1 MSGPYGGGVAG
12 ERLHLEVSGR
22 THRELGLSRG
32 RALRSSLG
40 AAYERYAALFRAV
53 GVPED
58 AERDGVGRAAAVIAG
73 WRPAVLEE
81 LAGVAEG
88 AGVEVEQVI
97 ALNARTEI
105 LAARSSH
112 ECSALTALID
122 GRRYG
127 AQTWDWH
134 IELDG
139 CWHTHEVAGP
149 GHRYAGLTEEGILSK
164 IGVNEAGLALHFN
177 LLKHVSDGAD
187 GVPMHVLSR
196 VVLAECAT
204 VDEALT
210 VVRSAPIGSSSALT
224 LLDTTTAVSAELS
237 PVGVFVIAERDGSV
251 QRTNHFRHPIPLAG
265 QRDDVEESQSSA
277 RLELLRSRLAAGLPA
292 TLDTLVKVLLSGED
306 EAPLCCV
313 PDMSLEYGE
322 RVSTLATILT
332 DPAART
338 VRVLDGMPTRAAGG
352 PWRVI
357 SL

>member
-58 AERDGVGRAAAVIAG
+58 AEQDGVERAAAAIAG

-149 GHRYAGLTEEGILSK
+149 PVRRTDRGGHPQQDRSQRGRPRA
-164 IGVNEAGLALHFN
+164 ALQP
-177 LLKHVSDGAD
+177 A
-187 GVPMHVLSR
+187 
-196 VVLAECAT
+196 
-204 VDEALT
+204 
-210 VVRSAPIGSSSALT
+210 
-224 LLDTTTAVSAELS
+224 
-237 PVGVFVIAERDGSV
+237 
-251 QRTNHFRHPIPLAG
+251 Q
-265 QRDDVEESQSSA
+265 A
-277 RLELLRSRLAAGLPA
+277 RLGLRGRRAHARA
-292 TLDTLVKVLLSGED
+292 V
-306 EAPLCCV
+306 ARRAR
-313 PDMSLEYGE
+313 
-322 RVSTLATILT
+322 RV
-332 DPAART
+332 RH
-338 VRVLDGMPTRAAGG
+338 RR
-352 PWRVI
+352 
-357 SL
+357 